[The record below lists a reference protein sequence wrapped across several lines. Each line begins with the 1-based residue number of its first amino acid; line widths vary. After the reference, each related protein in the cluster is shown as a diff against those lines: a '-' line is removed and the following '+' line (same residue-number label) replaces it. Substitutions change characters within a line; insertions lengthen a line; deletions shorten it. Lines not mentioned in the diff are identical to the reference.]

1 MPRLAASGYERLAQE
16 AQLSDSDD
24 DDRESIV
31 DHPGRVVTV
40 QPRPPTSMLSTP
52 YGPVTPSHNGRS
64 MKRLRSNSSG
74 VDIKAI
80 NARLER
86 WSHEIANKFKF
97 KKGRSQ
103 QEHPPLEI
111 VYSVFVP
118 PEGTRPLTD
127 ASPLGLSPVAENIQF
142 TQDQFEEIVES
153 VRLAIRKGIDPKLI
167 KQGSSGS
174 YFMRDSDG
182 NVVGVFKPKDEEPY
196 GKLNPKMMKWLHRTL
211 FPCFF
216 GRACLIPN
224 LSYISEAAACL
235 LDRQLKTFL
244 VPYTDVVKLS
254 SKSFHYDYWDRRAY
268 YKKHKPLP
276 SKVGS
281 FQVFLK
287 GFQDA
292 NVFLRK
298 HPWPDQFNSSGAV
311 DDDSDEESHTP
322 LSVDDPDNR
331 RFVWTEQLQQN
342 FREELEKLVILD
354 YIMRNTDRGLDNWM
368 IREPMVASSR
378 SETPQPGAGAALT
391 IGAIDNSLAFP
402 WKHPDQWRSFPFGW
416 LFLPVSLIGQPFSQK
431 TRDHFLPILT
441 SAKWWAETQTLLRR
455 LFEQDSDFKERMFQK
470 QIAVL
475 KGQAFNVVET
485 LKTPD
490 QGPLELT
497 RRTRVH
503 VWDDEMEVPV
513 AVPLRV
519 PTTSDARHRRGH
531 DLERGFN
538 EQVEMDIGAAASS
551 APLSREIDILGL
563 GLSPPRYE
571 IPSSVRLGISRTTSI
586 GSRRAGIR
594 SGAPGSPRPQRLDYK
609 SFDAGSRNGP
619 SRRKDAPGLLDPRRR
634 RFSLTGGLG
643 GGPPR
648 NVYNDDDAEGDL
660 GYSAVG
666 GSESAQRKVIVERLE
681 AVKSRNPVFTWC

>member
-1 MPRLAASGYERLAQE
+1 
-16 AQLSDSDD
+16 
-24 DDRESIV
+24 
-31 DHPGRVVTV
+31 
-40 QPRPPTSMLSTP
+40 
-52 YGPVTPSHNGRS
+52 
-64 MKRLRSNSSG
+64 
-74 VDIKAI
+74 
-80 NARLER
+80 
-86 WSHEIANKFKF
+86 
-97 KKGRSQ
+97 
-103 QEHPPLEI
+103 
-111 VYSVFVP
+111 
-118 PEGTRPLTD
+118 
-127 ASPLGLSPVAENIQF
+127 
-142 TQDQFEEIVES
+142 
-153 VRLAIRKGIDPKLI
+153 
-167 KQGSSGS
+167 
-174 YFMRDSDG
+174 
-182 NVVGVFKPKDEEPY
+182 
-196 GKLNPKMMKWLHRTL
+196 
-211 FPCFF
+211 
-216 GRACLIPN
+216 
-224 LSYISEAAACL
+224 
-235 LDRQLKTFL
+235 
-244 VPYTDVVKLS
+244 
-254 SKSFHYDYWDRRAY
+254 
-268 YKKHKPLP
+268 
-276 SKVGS
+276 
-281 FQVFLK
+281 
-287 GFQDA
+287 
-292 NVFLRK
+292 
-298 HPWPDQFNSSGAV
+298 
-311 DDDSDEESHTP
+311 
-322 LSVDDPDNR
+322 
-331 RFVWTEQLQQN
+331 
-342 FREELEKLVILD
+342 
-354 YIMRNTDRGLDNWM
+354 
-368 IREPMVASSR
+368 MVASSR

-586 GSRRAGIR
+586 GSSNGGELSDQQSALIPSSPQSPAEPAVSKSPTGRAGIR